1 MMDTTVGHADHL
13 PRILDGRIAA
23 GISAMPDWAPDVVLD
38 ATPDAMPDMALAAT
52 PDAAPDVAP
61 DILPV
66 VLAGGS
72 GTRLW
77 PLSREAYPKQL
88 LGLLGERSLLEQ
100 AVTRLDRAGTNAANT
115 ANTANTTN
123 AANRGLMVCA
133 AGHQYLAAE
142 QSKASARK
150 WQIIVEP
157 VSRNT
162 APALTLAALAASADG
177 RDPVLV
183 ITPADHAISDTLA
196 FERAIAA
203 AARLAH
209 AGHVVTLGVVA
220 TRAECGYGYIEIGE
234 PIDSERA
241 SGARTVA
248 RFVEK
253 PDRATANAF
262 LNGQRHWWNSG
273 IFVMRASVW
282 LRAIDTL
289 RADIGR
295 ACRAALDNY
304 HADQDIWN
312 VAADTFACCP
322 SDSIDYAVIERLAEG
337 GLSGAVVPL
346 DAGWSDV
353 GSWDAVWDAMPKD
366 AQGNVTRGDTLLE
379 NASGMYVHSEGRLVA
394 CVGTNDLVVVE
405 TADAVLVAHKEHAQ
419 QVKAL
424 VARMQERERSERTHH
439 RKVFRPWGYYDSIDR
454 GSRFQV
460 KRIVVAPG
468 AALSLQLHYH
478 RAEHWIVV
486 RGTAQVT
493 RGDETF
499 LLTENQSTYVPVG
512 IKHRLENVG
521 RLPLELIEV
530 QCGDYL
536 GEDDIVRFNDRYA
549 RQTVGECEPKSRNN
563 GGI

>member
-1 MMDTTVGHADHL
+1 MDMTFAQAEVSPCKQGGMST
-13 PRILDGRIAA
+13 R
-23 GISAMPDWAPDVVLD
+23 DVVG
-38 ATPDAMPDMALAAT
+38 TPE
-52 PDAAPDVAP
+52 
-61 DILPV
+61 ILPV

-88 LGLLGERSLLEQ
+88 LGLLGEHSLLEQ
-100 AVTRLDRAGTNAANT
+100 AVTRLDRMATTAANH
-115 ANTANTTN
+115 
-123 AANRGLMVCA
+123 GLLVCA
-133 AGHQYLAAE
+133 EGHQYLAAD
-142 QSKASARK
+142 QSRASSRK
-150 WQIIVEP
+150 WRFIVEP

-162 APALTLAALAASADG
+162 APALTLAALTATADG
-177 RDPVLV
+177 SDPVLV
-183 ITPADHAISDTLA
+183 VTPADHAIHDARA
-196 FERAIAA
+196 FERAIGA
-203 AARLAH
+203 AARLAQ
-209 AGHVVTLGVVA
+209 AGHVVTLGVIA
-220 TRAECGYGYIEIGE
+220 TRPECGYGYIEIGE
-234 PIDSERA
+234 SIEA
-241 SGARTVA
+241 EVAAGARKVT

-262 LNGQRHWWNSG
+262 VNGKRHWWNSG

-282 LRAIDTL
+282 LRAIDRL
-289 RADIGR
+289 RPDIGR
-295 ACRAALDNY
+295 VCQAAFNNRN
-304 HADQDIWN
+304 ADEDVWR
-312 VAADTFACCP
+312 VEEDAFAACP

-337 GLSGAVVPL
+337 EMSGAVVPL

-353 GSWDAVWDAMPKD
+353 GSWDAVWDVLPKD
-366 AQGNVTRGDTLLE
+366 QMGNVTRGDTLLE

-405 TADAVLVAHKEHAQ
+405 TADAVLVAHKDHAQ
-419 QVKAL
+419 QVKDL
-424 VARMQERERSERTHH
+424 VTQMKERERSERTHH
-439 RKVFRPWGYYDSIDR
+439 RKVFRPWGYYDSIDQGR
-454 GSRFQV
+454 RYQV

-486 RGTAQVT
+486 SGTARVT
-493 RGDETF
+493 RGEDTF

-536 GEDDIVRFNDRYA
+536 GEDDIVRFNDKYGRHSD
-549 RQTVGECEPKSRNN
+549 GNN
-563 GGI
+563 SH